1 MIETSQRT
9 RRILYLL
16 ASLPDLVCNTLE
28 IAHGFLKFAGQVAC
42 CVAEVTHDTPDLSTN
57 FRELAGTKD
66 DQGDHQNHPE
76 LHWTHTEEIHA
87 EVSIQ
92 HATVMLCSV
101 VVGRSI
107 PFGPGSTLRS
117 MVIFDCAQVF
127 YRGAMR
133 LHRSDILLDARLLA
147 YRRGGIS
154 RYVEALVHWLPR
166 VAPDLDVRPFI
177 NRQTQLDTTP
187 VRVLTPPHHRFERS
201 VLGIELSARFPR
213 LVHSP
218 DFITPR
224 LIGAKRVVTVH
235 DLNFINHP
243 EQLTPDSLRYY
254 RQLKSSLRSVDRI
267 IAVSSYT
274 AGQLETVLH
283 IDPSRIDVIPNGVET
298 LDREPSQ
305 TNRAV
310 PASITL
316 GDARTKEIA
325 LERPIIL
332 MVGTIEPRKRHVL
345 LLQAL
350 DVMRHERT
358 LKDVALVIVGQRGW
372 KCDAIVNEIER
383 GIWQ

>member
-1 MIETSQRT
+1 
-9 RRILYLL
+9 
-16 ASLPDLVCNTLE
+16 
-28 IAHGFLKFAGQVAC
+28 
-42 CVAEVTHDTPDLSTN
+42 
-57 FRELAGTKD
+57 
-66 DQGDHQNHPE
+66 
-76 LHWTHTEEIHA
+76 
-87 EVSIQ
+87 
-92 HATVMLCSV
+92 MLCSI

-224 LIGAKRVVTVH
+224 VLGLRQVVTVH

-283 IDPSRIDVIPNGVET
+283 IDPSRIDVIPNGVEIFGSRT
-298 LDREPSQ
+298 VSDQSRRSGKHHIGRRTDQRNRPG
-305 TNRAV
+305 TANHPDGRYNRAAQATCTV
-310 PASITL
+310 AASARRHA
-316 GDARTKEIA
+316 ARTNAEGRRPGYRGTTR
-325 LERPIIL
+325 LEVRRNC
-332 MVGTIEPRKRHVL
+332 E
-345 LLQAL
+345 
-350 DVMRHERT
+350 
-358 LKDVALVIVGQRGW
+358 
-372 KCDAIVNEIER
+372 
-383 GIWQ
+383 